1 MASFS
6 SSLSKNILW
15 KGNSLII
22 SCKERKKKYIHSGN
36 AYYSL
41 SKIDLYYNSTS
52 ETPLRPFPSEKAHK
66 KAVYT
71 LRTSQ
76 PHL

>member
-22 SCKERKKKYIHSGN
+22 SYKERRKKEKKKVLMLAVFIIH
-36 AYYSL
+36 
-41 SKIDLYYNSTS
+41 
-52 ETPLRPFPSEKAHK
+52 
-66 KAVYT
+66 
-71 LRTSQ
+71 
-76 PHL
+76 

>member
-22 SCKERKKKYIHSGN
+22 SYKERRKKKKKVHMLAVFIIH
-36 AYYSL
+36 
-41 SKIDLYYNSTS
+41 
-52 ETPLRPFPSEKAHK
+52 
-66 KAVYT
+66 
-71 LRTSQ
+71 
-76 PHL
+76 